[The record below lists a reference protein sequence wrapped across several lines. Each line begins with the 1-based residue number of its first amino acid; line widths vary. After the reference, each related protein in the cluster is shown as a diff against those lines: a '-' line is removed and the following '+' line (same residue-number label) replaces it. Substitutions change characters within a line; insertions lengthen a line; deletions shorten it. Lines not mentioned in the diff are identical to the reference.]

1 MAKKSKKSKKSKK
14 NNNKKTKKNKEGA
27 LTAKPQV
34 LEGTTDLGTAP
45 WQHTGKVKE
54 GQYMLLQDAIS
65 YSAQTI
71 PMAGVQFVAT
81 NYLKAVNAIG
91 DKYLAGIGINLQQK
105 DTRQFDREIKKALR
119 LFKTYMKVISKT
131 SGDVLKEA
139 LKTGQELTKDKELM
153 KRFKLFMDA
162 ATEVTKIHMVNLI
175 KLSDDGLPMLE
186 KQADKYITLIEESGE
201 SAGKAGINAGLNA
214 MQAVPGLGQALSII
228 RMIHS
233 ATMPF
238 FVFQRKMMN
247 LALKTG
253 NDMLAIAERN
263 QPPALLGIDKTLK
276 VLRLALNAQD
286 QAAKKVVDFT
296 NKTKAKLEGTQK
308 ELGKIAE
315 KAGEQVGK
323 QAADIQNRVTNVEQ
337 KAAAPAAPAAAAP
350 PGQKTPPAQKSK
362 KKTSKKK
369 TSKKKSKKKKQKGGA
384 KKKSLKKRHR
394 RRMRRKSRRRRR

>member
-323 QAADIQNRVTNVEQ
+323 QAADL
-337 KAAAPAAPAAAAP
+337 
-350 PGQKTPPAQKSK
+350 
-362 KKTSKKK
+362 
-369 TSKKKSKKKKQKGGA
+369 
-384 KKKSLKKRHR
+384 SLIHI
-394 RRMRRKSRRRRR
+394 